1 MIAATATNTTTIP
14 ATVQASEEV
23 WETDE
28 LDGC

>member
-1 MIAATATNTTTIP
+1 MIAAKAMNTTTIP
-14 ATVQASEEV
+14 VMSQASEGV